1 MHFYFTV
8 LPQYYCLYMLYPCY
22 LFTVVVSA
30 LVYSKH
36 RHSFDFPTS
45 CYMFRMIIPFK
56 RLRALSLEIAF
67 DLNDTRYTCEKTS
80 DEDLSCMH
88 AT

>member
-1 MHFYFTV
+1 
-8 LPQYYCLYMLYPCY
+8 
-22 LFTVVVSA
+22 
-30 LVYSKH
+30 
-36 RHSFDFPTS
+36 
-45 CYMFRMIIPFK
+45 MFRMIIPFK